1 MWTPHAQRTISGDG
15 LKRYEFGHLLKTGHF
30 VLFVLTVA

>member
-1 MWTPHAQRTISGDG
+1 MWTRHAQRTIWGDG
-15 LKRYEFGHLLKTGHF
+15 LKRYEFGHLLKPGLF